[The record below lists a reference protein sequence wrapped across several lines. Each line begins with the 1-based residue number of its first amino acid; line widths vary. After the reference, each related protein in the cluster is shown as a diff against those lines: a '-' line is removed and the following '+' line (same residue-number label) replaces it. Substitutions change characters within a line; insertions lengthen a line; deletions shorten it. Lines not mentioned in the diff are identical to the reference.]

1 MALTWNDMATTVAA
15 TTTGRLADTRES
27 KPWYQDHIR
36 QLLVGLGVIAL
47 VVLGTWFVRESGRR
61 KEAQATSRLSAALT
75 LADRGNLPQAAAEL
89 QRVIQT
95 YDGTEAATEAVIAL
109 NQVRIASGQGELAV
123 NNLKQ
128 FVAKNPPVRYAAS
141 AYGLLGSAQ
150 ENGKRFA
157 EAAQSFE
164 QAATKAELD
173 FLRASYLVDAGR
185 AYREAGKTKDAIR
198 AYRTVVEKYQQ
209 APAATEAE
217 VRLGELTAG
226 AM

>member
-1 MALTWNDMATTVAA
+1 MATTVAA
-15 TTTGRLADTRES
+15 TTTGRPAHISES
-27 KPWYQDHIR
+27 KPWYQDRIR
-36 QLLVGLGVIAL
+36 HLGVGLGVIAL
-47 VVLGTWFVRESGRR
+47 ILLGIWFVRESGRR
-61 KEAQATSRLSAALT
+61 KEAQATNRLSSALA

-89 QRVIQT
+89 QRVIQI

-123 NNLKQ
+123 NNLKE

-150 ENGKRFA
+150 ENTKRFA
-157 EAAQSFE
+157 DAAQSFE
-164 QAATKAELD
+164 QAAAKAELD
-173 FLRASYLVDAGR
+173 YLKASYLVDAGR
-185 AYREAGKTKDAIR
+185 AYHEAGKDQDAIR
-198 AYRTVVEKYQQ
+198 VYRTVVEKYSQ

>member
-1 MALTWNDMATTVAA
+1 MATTVEA
-15 TTTGRLADTRES
+15 TTTTRRAPDKS
-27 KPWYQDHIR
+27 GQTPWYERYAR
-36 QLLVGLGVIAL
+36 QLLIGAGAVALVLLGV
-47 VVLGTWFVRESGRR
+47 WFVRESGQR
-61 KEAQATSRLSAALT
+61 KEAQATSRLTTALAI
-75 LADRGNLPQAAAEL
+75 ADRGNLPQAAAEL
-89 QRVIQT
+89 QRLIQT

-150 ENGKRFA
+150 ENSKRFA

-164 QAATKAELD
+164 QAAAKAELD

-185 AYREAGKTKDAIR
+185 AYREAGKTQDAIR
-198 AYRTVVEKYQQ
+198 AYRTVVEKYPD
-209 APAATEAE
+209 APAVTEAQ
-217 VRLGELTAG
+217 VRLGELSAG
-226 AM
+226 TM